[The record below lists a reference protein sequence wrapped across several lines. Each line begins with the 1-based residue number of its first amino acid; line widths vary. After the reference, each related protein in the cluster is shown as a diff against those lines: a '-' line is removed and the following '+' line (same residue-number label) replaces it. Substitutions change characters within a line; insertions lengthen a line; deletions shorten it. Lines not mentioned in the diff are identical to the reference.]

1 MPKKTNPFHLLTIF
15 LLSVVLIAL
24 QLLIMRALSV
34 SMYYHFTY
42 LVISTALLGFGA
54 SGTFLS
60 LYYKKMQENFSAW
73 VLVFLILFLIS
84 IPATYLSAQALPV
97 DIQYILYSHEQQ
109 LWLLLYNLLM
119 FIPFF
124 LGAVVIGFYLSYFQ
138 EFTPSIYG
146 SNLFGSGAGAL
157 VALLFMFWFP
167 AYELPVKITV
177 VAAFAVITQL
187 FSNISYYFSKR
198 NVLSITAVVLSL
210 AVGIGTFLFQPEIKV
225 DQYKTYAHMERLSAQ
240 GDAEKVL
247 TRFGPRAQIDV
258 FQSERV
264 HQTLFAGLQST
275 ANPPSQLSLL
285 LDGES
290 AGGIFNVDSLEE
302 TVIMDFTPQSIP
314 YRLME
319 SPSVLL
325 LGEITGNNIWLAKRF
340 GAEKITVVQNNPQ
353 IIGLMKNELADS
365 SGRIF
370 LRPDV
375 EVVDLKPRLFLKRN
389 EEQFDIIQLVSGEA
403 MTAGT
408 QGLQSLSENYLLTTQ
423 GIGDAIQDLTPDG
436 VVTITRGLQTPPRDN
451 IKLFGLFA
459 EALRHEGVENPGE
472 HLLQARNYLAMNTM
486 LSKNPVGEYRLSRF
500 VAVAK
505 DQLMDFEHYP
515 GIQSDTLTQTNQID
529 GPEGKS
535 YSYFHH
541 AAKQILGDQP
551 RLFYDSWAYNVEPAT
566 DNRPYFYDFFKWSSV
581 DVIMEA
587 YGRHWFQHLELG
599 YVVLVVTFAEVTLA
613 AFLLILLPLFFLR
626 QRLGRL
632 NNKLPTF
639 IHFGFIGIG
648 FMFLEMVFIQ
658 QFTNFM
664 GDPIYSVAVA
674 MTAILV
680 FSGIGSSIQKKLP
693 WPPVTRINIAAALI
707 MGIAIL
713 FLLTL
718 DPLLALFVDFPLW
731 GRFLVTLFLLFP
743 LTFMLGWMFVSGIG
757 VLENRSPEL
766 VPWAWGVNGFASV
779 MSAPLAVMLSM
790 SFGFYAVILIAAGC
804 YGITMLNNRLWE

>member
-1 MPKKTNPFHLLTIF
+1 MPKKTNVFHLLTVF
-15 LLSVVLIAL
+15 LLSIVLIAH

-42 LVISTALLGFGA
+42 LVISTALLGFGV

-60 LYYKKMQENFSAW
+60 FFYEKMAKNFSAW
-73 VLVFLILFLIS
+73 ALVFMVLFLIS
-84 IPATYLSAQALPV
+84 VPVTYLSAQALPV

-177 VAAFAVITQL
+177 VAAFAVLAQL
-187 FSNISYYFSKR
+187 CSNISFYFSKQR
-198 NVLSITAVVLSL
+198 VLSITAIVLSL
-210 AVGIGTFLFQPEIKV
+210 TVGVGAFLFQPEINV
-225 DQYKTYAHMERLSAQ
+225 DQYKTYAHMARLSAQ

-275 ANPPSQLSLL
+275 TNPPPQLSLL

-302 TVIMDFTPQSIP
+302 TSIMDFTPQSIP
-314 YRLME
+314 YRLVE
-319 SPSVLL
+319 RPKVLL

-340 GAEKITVVQNNPQ
+340 GARQITVVQNNPQ

-370 LRPDV
+370 LQPNV

-408 QGLQSLSENYLLTTQ
+408 QGLQSLSENYLLTVQ
-423 GIGDAIQDLTPDG
+423 GIGDAMQDLTPDG
-436 VVTITRGLQTPPRDN
+436 VVTITRGLQSPPRDN

-459 EALRHEGVENPGE
+459 EALRHEGIENPGN
-472 HLLQARNYLAMNTM
+472 HLLQGRNYLAMNTM
-486 LSKNPVGEYRLSRF
+486 LSKSPVGEFRLSKYI
-500 VAVAK
+500 AEAK

-515 GIQSDTLTQTNQID
+515 GIQSDSLTQTNQID
-529 GPEGKS
+529 GPEGEN

-541 AAKQILGDQP
+541 AATQILGDQP
-551 RLFYDSWAYNVEPAT
+551 QSFYDAWAYDVEPPT

-581 DVIMEA
+581 DEIMEA

-680 FSGIGSSIQKKLP
+680 FSGFGSSIQKKLP
-693 WPPVTRINIAAALI
+693 WPPVTRINIAAVLI

-718 DPLLALFVDFPLW
+718 DPLLALFINFPLW
-731 GRFLVTLFLLFP
+731 GRFLVTLLLLFP

-766 VPWAWGVNGFASV
+766 VPWAWGINGFASV

-790 SFGFYAVILIAAGC
+790 SIGFHAVILIAAGC
-804 YGITMLNNRLWE
+804 YGITMVNNFLWK